1 MEMGV
6 YFQMWLTAEHVAKCI
21 ELRLVISAVSL
32 EGGVQKKTKKEPR
45 LGLGWGMLSNKTK
58 L

>member
-1 MEMGV
+1 MGV

>member
-1 MEMGV
+1 MGV

-32 EGGVQKKTKKEPR
+32 EGGVQKKDKKGAQIR
-45 LGLGWGMLSNKTK
+45 AGLGYA
-58 L
+58 